1 MLIRYE
7 DAQGDQDA
15 QHTQGVQDDQHT
27 QDDQW
32 VGELFQG
39 KQGKHLK
46 YIGLAHLESFT
57 KRTPPPSMEFGG
69 KKIRPRPWPLY

>member
-1 MLIRYE
+1 LLIRYE
-7 DAQGDQDA
+7 DAQGDQDE

-39 KQGKHLK
+39 KHGKHLK
-46 YIGLAHLESFT
+46 YIGLAHLE
-57 KRTPPPSMEFGG
+57 
-69 KKIRPRPWPLY
+69 